1 MCYPSPGPRCS
12 QHAWARLERCRKAVK
27 QAEKTGDSEAVKR
40 ARKHADDATKEFFTT
55 PKGHKYLKAKIAE
68 TGDPQGK
75 LQKALENGIQTRKD
89 AMVAYK
95 LTNTG
100 KEPQIDPSKTRK
112 SPSPVKLPQLTT
124 NPTVLQNELNA
135 LNNSGDR
142 MFIPG
147 TLQISTYNRESL
159 HIRYTSYAI
168 GECIMQV
175 SMKNQSVL
183 AYKDY
188 EDPDEEEIT
197 ESRPSIVQN
206 FADFNRSQDY
216 GNTSSEIMASNLADV
231 MERLDDP
238 SVNWNRDTH
247 AVSFLY
253 FGEAHGDINM
263 SLRNKTS
270 FNKEAIATLDRVM
283 SKDTLSEEVTVYR
296 GIRDHD
302 GSIRQQIEAGTYRDA
317 GYLSTTTTH
326 KTAKNF
332 SGGGKAKSILMV
344 LNLPAGTKCAD
355 LRDGSEAEIALPRNF
370 DLSSAKWE
378 FFS

>member
-12 QHAWARLERCRKAVK
+12 QHAWSRLERCRQAVVR
-27 QAEKTGDSEAVKR
+27 AEKTNNPEALQQ
-40 ARKHADDATKEFFTT
+40 ARKHVNDATKEFFTT

-68 TGDPQGK
+68 TGDPEGK
-75 LQKALENGIQTRKD
+75 LQRALEQGVKARKD
-89 AMVAYK
+89 AMAQYK
-95 LTNTG
+95 TG
-100 KEPQIDPSKTRK
+100 NGVKAITLSRK
-112 SPSPVKLPQLTT
+112 SLSQPETLTAT
-124 NPTVLQNELNA
+124 ATELHRELNE

-142 MFIPG
+142 MFVPG
-147 TLQISTYNRESL
+147 SLQVSTLQNSL
-159 HIRYTSYAI
+159 HLRYRSYAI
-168 GECIMQV
+168 GDCVLQI
-175 SMKNQSVL
+175 SLKNQSVL
-183 AYKDY
+183 GYKDY
-188 EDPDEEEIT
+188 EDPEEEET
-197 ESRPSIVQN
+197 LTAARPSVVRN
-206 FADFNRSQDY
+206 FADFRRSPEY
-216 GNTSSEIMASNLADV
+216 GNTATEVIASNLADV
-231 MERLDDP
+231 MDRLDDP
-238 SVNWNRDTH
+238 SKNWNTDTH
-247 AVSFLY
+247 AVSFMY

-283 SKDTLSEEVTVYR
+283 SKDTISEEVTVYR

-302 GSIRQQIEAGTYRDA
+302 GSIRKQIEAGTYRDA

-332 SGGGKAKSILMV
+332 SGGGKTKSILMT
-344 LNLPAGTKCAD
+344 LTLPAGTKCAD